1 MENTRSPDTG
11 GHGKKT
17 CEPCDDCYN
26 LVKEATDEH
35 RQNLDDLDKLLKQI
49 EENPE
54 PVGDDFEYKLKTL
67 QVLPTILCVLVQ
79 YSTFCSVQYNVDY

>member
-26 LVKEATDEH
+26 LVQDAANEH
-35 RQNLDDLDKLLKQI
+35 RASLAALDALLKQI
-49 EENPE
+49 AKNPE
-54 PVGDDFEYKLKTL
+54 PVGEDFEYKLRKL
-67 QVLPTILCVLVQ
+67 QVRETKHI
-79 YSTFCSVQYNVDY
+79 STDLRPS